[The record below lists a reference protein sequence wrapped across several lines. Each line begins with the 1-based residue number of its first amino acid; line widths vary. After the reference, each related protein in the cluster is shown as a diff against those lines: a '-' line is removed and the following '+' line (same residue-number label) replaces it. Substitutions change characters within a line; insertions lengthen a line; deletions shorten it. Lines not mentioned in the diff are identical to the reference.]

1 MDAECLEWGMP
12 RRALC
17 GETSGS
23 WLRKRRGGG
32 RERERETEGAVVK
45 LRWNVIVAGFFER
58 RATGQKDENVTAP
71 KFHKDGWLARERR
84 EEWLQ
89 SMQRRW
95 KRV

>member
-1 MDAECLEWGMP
+1 MLRVGDAETGFV
-12 RRALC
+12 RRNQWVVAP
-17 GETSGS
+17 EEE
-23 WLRKRRGGG
+23 GGG
-32 RERERETEGAVVK
+32 ERERERETEGAVVK